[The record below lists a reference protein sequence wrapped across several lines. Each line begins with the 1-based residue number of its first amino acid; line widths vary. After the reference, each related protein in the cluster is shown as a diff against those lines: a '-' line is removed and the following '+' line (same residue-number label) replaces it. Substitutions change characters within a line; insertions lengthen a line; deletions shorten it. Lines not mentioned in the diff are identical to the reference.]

1 MKIVTVAETNIK
13 ETPHKVDTRELYNKE
28 TAQAIHIELKPGE
41 SLKPH
46 KTPVDVFFYVLE
58 GAPDIFI
65 GQEKQT
71 VEKDCLVES
80 PKNIT
85 HYFSNNSKGIVR
97 VLVVKAPTPTQQT
110 KLL

>member
-1 MKIVTVAETNIK
+1 MKIVNVSEAAIK
-13 ETPHKVDTRELYNKE
+13 ATPHKVDTRDLYNNE
-28 TAQAIHIELKPGE
+28 NAQVVHIELKPGE

-58 GAPDIFI
+58 GTVAVFI
-65 GQEKQT
+65 GDEKRT
-71 VEKDCLVES
+71 VEKDSLVES

-85 HYFSNNSKGIVR
+85 HYFSNNSENNVR
-97 VLVVKAPTPTQQT
+97 VLVVKAPRPTQQT